1 MRERVPF
8 ASYLFYRY
16 HNEQTKVGGEDAP
29 EQMVAHLTCGGADLR
44 AGDLLGSG
52 TVSGSERDGFGSM
65 LELSWN
71 GRDPV
76 ALAGGGSR
84 TWLEDGDEVVMTAT
98 APARDGGRVALGE
111 VRGRVRGA

>member
-1 MRERVPF
+1 
-8 ASYLFYRY
+8 
-16 HNEQTKVGGEDAP
+16 
-29 EQMVAHLTCGGADLR
+29 MVAHLTSGGAGLR

-52 TVSGSERDGFGSM
+52 TISGAERREFGSM

-76 ALAGGGSR
+76 ALPGGASR

-98 APARDGGRVALGE
+98 APARDGGRISLGE
-111 VRGRVRGA
+111 VRGRIRGT